1 MVFSL
6 FIRERMLI
14 MFKTAIGLLIV
25 FLLFGCSSTQTTP
38 PVGDGSVS
46 KTHSLA
52 AGNSKKLS
60 FKSSGCK
67 IGEGSLKNEA
77 DYASAGSYGTLV
89 VANSKTNSNVDQY
102 RVSCGAVPVGATSSC
117 VIQRVE
123 GSGSSRDY
131 GGLDCPDMKFQ
142 LVNFRSF

>member
-1 MVFSL
+1 
-6 FIRERMLI
+6 
-14 MFKTAIGLLIV
+14 MFKTTIALLIV
-25 FLLFGCSSTQTTP
+25 FLLYGCSGTQTKVPT
-38 PVGDGSVS
+38 DDSVAT
-46 KTHSLA
+46 KTHSLP

-67 IGEGSLKNEA
+67 IGEGTLKNEA
-77 DYASAGSYGTLV
+77 DYASAGSYGTLI

-102 RVSCGAVPVGATSSC
+102 RVSCGAVPVGGTSSC

-123 GSGSSRDY
+123 GSGSSKDF
-131 GGLDCPDMKFQ
+131 GGLNCPDMKFE

>member
-1 MVFSL
+1 
-6 FIRERMLI
+6 
-14 MFKTAIGLLIV
+14 MFKTTIGLLIV
-25 FLLFGCSSTQTTP
+25 FLLYGCSGTPTKVPAGDSATT
-38 PVGDGSVS
+38 
-46 KTHSLA
+46 KTHSLS

-60 FKSSGCK
+60 FKSSGCR

-77 DYASAGSYGTLV
+77 DFASAGSYGTLI
-89 VANSKTNSNVDQY
+89 VANSKTNSTIDQY
-102 RVSCGAVPVGATSSC
+102 RVSCGAIPVGGTSSC

-123 GSGSSRDY
+123 GSGSSKDF

>member
-1 MVFSL
+1 
-6 FIRERMLI
+6 
-14 MFKTAIGLLIV
+14 MFKTTIALLIV
-25 FLLFGCSSTQTTP
+25 FLLYGCSGTQTKVPTE
-38 PVGDGSVS
+38 DSAAT
-46 KTHSLA
+46 KTHSLS

-67 IGEGSLKNEA
+67 ISEGTLKNEA
-77 DYASAGSYGTLV
+77 DYASAGSYGTLI
-89 VANSKTNSNVDQY
+89 VANNKTNSNVDQY
-102 RVSCGAVPVGATSSC
+102 RVSCGAVPVRGTSSC

-131 GGLDCPDMKFQ
+131 GGLNCPDMKFE

>member
-1 MVFSL
+1 
-6 FIRERMLI
+6 MLT
-14 MFKTAIGLLIV
+14 MFKTTIGLLIV
-25 FLLFGCSSTQTTP
+25 FLLYGCSGTQTKAP
-38 PVGDGSVS
+38 GGDSVAA
-46 KTHSLA
+46 KTHSLS

-67 IGEGSLKNEA
+67 IGEGALKNEA
-77 DYASAGSYGTLV
+77 DFASAGSYGTLI
-89 VANSKTNSNVDQY
+89 VANSKTNSNIDKY
-102 RVSCGAVPVGATSSC
+102 RVSCGAIVAGATSSC

-131 GGLDCPDMKFQ
+131 GGLNCPDMKFE

>member
-1 MVFSL
+1 
-6 FIRERMLI
+6 
-14 MFKTAIGLLIV
+14 MFKTTIGLFIV
-25 FLLFGCSSTQTTP
+25 FLLYGCSSTQSNVP
-38 PVGDGSVS
+38 AGDSAS
-46 KTHSLA
+46 TKTHSLS

-60 FKSSGCK
+60 FKSYGCR

-77 DYASAGSYGTLV
+77 DFASAGSYGTLI
-89 VANSKTNSNVDQY
+89 VANSKTNSTIDQY
-102 RVSCGAVPVGATSSC
+102 RVSCGAVAVRATSSC

-123 GSGSSRDY
+123 GSGSSRDF